1 MNEKI
6 YLGTY
11 SYKQCREMGI
21 GLGLDLKGGMNVI
34 LEVSVPD
41 VIKALADHKTDEAFV
56 NAVNIAN
63 KQAANSNSDFIT
75 LFIKEYKNQKP
86 DGTLAELFATQQLK
100 DKVNTKSTDAEVEAV
115 VRAEVDAAIVLAN
128 AGLSTMDD
136 KSEVDIRF
144 ARVDDCVVVKLTQ
157 DLGDA
162 SMLKLTGML
171 VEAEAKKLALQE
183 IAKAP
188 KAIEALNTILDL
200 GYDIS
205 VEYHDDDQGKIM
217 AMPITR
223 ADLEAMSQE

>member
-1 MNEKI
+1 MK
-6 YLGTY
+6 
-11 SYKQCREMGI
+11 R
-21 GLGLDLKGGMNVI
+21 
-34 LEVSVPD
+34 
-41 VIKALADHKTDEAFV
+41 F
-56 NAVNIAN
+56 
-63 KQAANSNSDFIT
+63 FIM
-75 LFIKEYKNQKP
+75 
-86 DGTLAELFATQQLK
+86 TLALL
-100 DKVNTKSTDAEVEAV
+100 AV
-115 VRAEVDAAIVLAN
+115 VGCNEAQKKVITDTEVDAAIVLAN